1 MPNGGVTKETFLK
14 SDTDAKLSI
23 LFDQQQDI
31 IYSVQELRDNE
42 SSIHLHC
49 QDQWSSCDTRFKKL
63 ERTWYKLAGAMV
75 LAATVAPILVTVAL
89 KYLFNIL

>member
-31 IYSVQELRDNE
+31 ISSVGELRDNE
-42 SSIHLHC
+42 SSIHIHC
-49 QDQWSSCDTRFKKL
+49 QDQWATCDTRFKRL

-75 LAATVAPILVTVAL
+75 LAATVAPILITLAL
-89 KYLFNIL
+89 KYWLNVL